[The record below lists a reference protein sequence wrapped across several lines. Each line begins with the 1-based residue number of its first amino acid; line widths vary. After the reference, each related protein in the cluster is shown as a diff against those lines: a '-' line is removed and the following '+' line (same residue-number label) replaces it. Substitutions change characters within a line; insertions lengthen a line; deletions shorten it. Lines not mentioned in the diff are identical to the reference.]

1 MFIFLLIIF
10 MCLTYIVPS
19 QESPYCFT
27 MGIIIYSI
35 LIIIIIR
42 LNRGATLLVIK
53 KKLHLLCNSNIIVP
67 VKFMSGRKT
76 AWQNKQCKKFHAQAS
91 LEEKPTW
98 DLCENVCV
106 Y

>member
-1 MFIFLLIIF
+1 MGAKTSVYIFVDYIYVSDF
-10 MCLTYIVPS
+10 IVPS

-53 KKLHLLCNSNIIVP
+53 KKASFIVQQQHYSSSE
-67 VKFMSGRKT
+67 VHVR
-76 AWQNKQCKKFHAQAS
+76 
-91 LEEKPTW
+91 
-98 DLCENVCV
+98 
-106 Y
+106 